1 MSQENVEVVRR
12 ARATYDGRDL
22 VPDIREMVERLGP
35 EPNSDAVLAFWAEN
49 PLWQYLHPDIE
60 FDTSATGLA
69 GSVARGPREVIRW
82 WSDWVDVWESYV
94 VQLTPE
100 YRDLGEWVFASVD
113 IRAQGRGGI
122 SAELRVFELYQV
134 RDGKV
139 AVYRT
144 FLSERA
150 ALEAVGLRQPT

>member
-1 MSQENVEVVRR
+1 VSREDVQLVRR

-35 EPNSDAVLAFWAEN
+35 EPQSKAVLAFWAEN

-60 FDTSATGLA
+60 LDTSATGLA

-94 VQLTPE
+94 VRLTTD
-100 YRDLGEWVFASVD
+100 YRDLGEWVLASVD
-113 IRAQGRGGI
+113 IHAQGRGGI
-122 SAELRVFELYQV
+122 STEVRAFELYQV

-139 AVYRT
+139 AVYQT

-150 ALEAVGLRQPT
+150 ALEAAGLPE